1 MSVGVC
7 PGRRSD
13 RSWCEPLKDLIVKG
27 EPQTLCFAQ
36 ASGSHLR
43 VCAENLL
50 LRWLLRWLL
59 LIENCYTESE
69 PTPDLELQGQGRTQ
83 GRLRLLVGCALQN
96 NGGVHTAMVFS
107 RRILTK
113 NVADARVLSTTSASR
128 RTSRMPLAEAHAEVR
143 ALKRYRLPTP

>member
-50 LRWLLRWLL
+50 SMAPPMAPPHREVLHGERN
-59 LIENCYTESE
+59 E
-69 PTPDLELQGQGRTQ
+69 
-83 GRLRLLVGCALQN
+83 
-96 NGGVHTAMVFS
+96 
-107 RRILTK
+107 
-113 NVADARVLSTTSASR
+113 AR
-128 RTSRMPLAEAHAEVR
+128 P
-143 ALKRYRLPTP
+143 